1 MYLVYADET
10 GTNFSD
16 KSPYL
21 LYGGLVVHESKVN
34 VLELQ
39 LEQMIAKFLKLDDI
53 RKVELHTT
61 EIFSILFHE
70 NFDCESKRKPKD
82 REYCKELKK
91 LLEDVTV
98 DDFISFTD
106 ELIQFLTK
114 MNIPLMVSVVNKTDE
129 IHANHRLNKEV
140 SAIAYSFK
148 MFLNAIDRFMSS
160 KNEKALLIVDDF
172 THQIPSKIRSLPLY
186 QRIKDEN
193 IATSKGARKELV
205 ILRTLYESMSWK
217 TNTTEE
223 FDNIAPL
230 KYEFEAKS
238 LFLVDNINYTN
249 SKDSVLNQVADFML
263 FILRKTLEINNASSD
278 LGNKNLVKLIDTID
292 TSLLFSLTKDDIS
305 FYKITKNMDIGYVG
319 QNIGYK
325 YNSFKNL
332 CNSQLL
338 KREFTAKLPTAK
350 TTATLLK

>member
-10 GTNFSD
+10 GTNFSE

-34 VLELQ
+34 ILESQ
-39 LEQMIAKFLKLDDI
+39 LEQMIAKFLRLDDI

-61 EIFSILFHE
+61 EIFSILFHDS
-70 NFDCESKRKPKD
+70 FDCESKRKTKD
-82 REYCKELKK
+82 RDYCKELKK

-114 MNIPLMVSVVNKTDE
+114 MNIPMMVSVVNKTDE
-129 IHANHRLNKEV
+129 IHTKHRLNKEV

-148 MFLNAIDRFMSS
+148 MFLNSIDRFMSS

-172 THQIPSKIRSLPLY
+172 THQIPSKIRGLPLY

-193 IATSKGARKELV
+193 ITTSKGAIKELV
-205 ILRTLYESMSWK
+205 ILRTLYEYMSWK
-217 TNTTEE
+217 TNTTDE
-223 FDNIAPL
+223 FENIAPL
-230 KYEFEAKS
+230 KYEFESKS

-263 FILRKTLEINNASSD
+263 FILRKVIEVNNSD
-278 LGNKNLVKLIDTID
+278 DNIENDNLIKLVEMIDS
-292 TSLLFSLTKDDIS
+292 SLLFS
-305 FYKITKNMDIGYVG
+305 MG
-319 QNIGYK
+319 QNDIR
-325 YNSFKNL
+325 F
-332 CNSQLL
+332 
-338 KREFTAKLPTAK
+338 
-350 TTATLLK
+350 ATLNNEMDVNFVDNVLANKLQQFKDTCIIFK

>member
-1 MYLVYADET
+1 
-10 GTNFSD
+10 
-16 KSPYL
+16 
-21 LYGGLVVHESKVN
+21 
-34 VLELQ
+34 
-39 LEQMIAKFLKLDDI
+39 
-53 RKVELHTT
+53 
-61 EIFSILFHE
+61 
-70 NFDCESKRKPKD
+70 
-82 REYCKELKK
+82 
-91 LLEDVTV
+91 
-98 DDFISFTD
+98 
-106 ELIQFLTK
+106 

>member
-10 GTNFSD
+10 GTNFSE

-34 VLELQ
+34 ILESQ
-39 LEQMIAKFLKLDDI
+39 LEQMIAKFLGLDDI
-53 RKVELHTT
+53 RKVELHTS
-61 EIFSILFHE
+61 EIFHVIFHE
-70 NFDCESKRKPKD
+70 NFDCESKKKIKD
-82 REYCKELKK
+82 REYCKELKE
-91 LLEDVTV
+91 LLKNVSV

-129 IHANHRLNKEV
+129 IHTKHRLNKEV

-172 THQIPSKIRSLPLY
+172 THQIPANIRGLPLY
-186 QRIKDEN
+186 ERIKDEN
-193 IATSKGARKELV
+193 ISTSKGARKELV

-223 FDNIAPL
+223 FENIAPL
-230 KYEFEAKS
+230 KYEFESKS

-263 FILRKTLEINNASSD
+263 FILRKAMEINNYNKSIENSS
-278 LGNKNLVKLIDTID
+278 LVKLFHVIED
-292 TSLLFSLTKDDIS
+292 SLLFSMDNNDIELVKINKERDILFLNSNLESS
-305 FYKITKNMDIGYVG
+305 FRDIC
-319 QNIGYK
+319 
-325 YNSFKNL
+325 NL
-332 CNSQLL
+332 L
-338 KREFTAKLPTAK
+338 
-350 TTATLLK
+350 

>member
-82 REYCKELKK
+82 REYCKELKE
-91 LLEDVTV
+91 LLKDVTV

-129 IHANHRLNKEV
+129 IHAKHRLNKEV

-148 MFLNAIDRFMSS
+148 MFLNSIDRFMSS

-172 THQIPSKIRSLPLY
+172 THQIPANIRSLPLY
-186 QRIKDEN
+186 QRITDEN
-193 IATSKGARKELV
+193 IATPKGARKELV

-217 TNTTEE
+217 TNTTQE
-223 FDNIAPL
+223 FENIAPL
-230 KYEFEAKS
+230 KYEFESKN

-263 FILRKTLEINNASSD
+263 FIIRKTIEINSSSE
-278 LGNKNLVKLIDTID
+278 LIGNKNLINLVEKIDQ
-292 TSLLFSLTKDDIS
+292 SLLFSMGFNDIKICMLHRDKDIS
-305 FYKITKNMDIGYVG
+305 LYEGTFINGYN
-319 QNIGYK
+319 NI
-325 YNSFKNL
+325 NSFKKL
-332 CNSQLL
+332 C
-338 KREFTAKLPTAK
+338 KMIT
-350 TTATLLK
+350 